1 MDEAND
7 VYGSIVQN
15 LVDAGCRSRDCKR
28 YIGLTLVGGIS
39 AKRLKIIENK
49 LDKEDANEENT

>member
-1 MDEAND
+1 MLAAGAVVAKD
-7 VYGSIVQN
+7 VPAYT
-15 LVDAGCRSRDCKR
+15 LVD
-28 YIGLTLVGGIS
+28 GIS